1 MILVVDIGNTNIFVG
16 VYEEGKLMTTYR
28 TETDMHRSSDD
39 YAILLQSFFVSKN
52 WNVKITGSIVSS
64 VVPSL
69 TQVFLQAIQ
78 KLFAIT
84 PLLVGNKIKS
94 GLSIHME
101 HANEVGADLISVS
114 VGAKEKYGY
123 PALIV
128 DLGTA
133 TKIMLVDKNGAFSG
147 GIVMPGLKVSIAA
160 LVGNTAQLPEISLIC
175 PSKVIG
181 KNTPDAMNA
190 GTIYGHIDAI
200 EGLCHR
206 MEKELG
212 YPCKRILTGGYAPI
226 VRDKLDEQFIYDEN
240 LILDGLFILYQKN
253 GDTLK

>member
-39 YAILLQSFFVSKN
+39 YAILLQSFFHAKN
-52 WNVKITGSIVSS
+52 WNVKIHGSIVSS

-69 TQVFLQAIQ
+69 TQVFTQAIQ
-78 KLFAIT
+78 KLFAVT

-94 GLSIHME
+94 GLPIHME

-123 PALIV
+123 PALIA

-133 TKIMLVDKNGAFSG
+133 TKVMLIDKDGAFSG
-147 GIVMPGLKVSIAA
+147 GIVMPGLKISIAA

-175 PSKVIG
+175 PPKVIG

-190 GTIYGHIDAI
+190 GTIYGHIDAV
-200 EGLCHR
+200 EGLCKR
-206 MEKELG
+206 METELG

-226 VRDKLDEQFIYDEN
+226 VKEKMNAQFIYDEN
-240 LILDGLFILYQKN
+240 LILDGLYTLYQKN
-253 GDTLK
+253 GGTL